1 MALAHASAAEFTAG
15 TGPITLTAD
24 ITGAEW
30 LLVLALENGN
40 VATEITGCT
49 MDGNAVAYADAN
61 QDPFAGALG
70 AEDCTLHSF
79 FTNAPTVTAD
89 TEIIVTQSGTLRTK
103 WGAAIWG
110 TGTAAS
116 VHDANEFDHDNTTG
130 DNSVT
135 LTTTVTT
142 LVYYIVQ
149 SGLGIVGGTENTGFT
164 RLFDEDFG
172 NQTATVGKSDSTV
185 AAGSPNPGWS
195 AAADEGRIIALAIR
209 ENAAAGITM
218 SVGMVNIGF

>member
-1 MALAHASAAEFTAG
+1 MTLAHTSAAEYTAG
-15 TGPITLTAD
+15 TGPITVTVNL
-24 ITGAEW
+24 TGAEW
-30 LLVLALENGN
+30 LLVLAVENGN
-40 VATEITGCT
+40 IATEITGCT
-49 MDGNAVAYADAN
+49 MDGNAVAYADPN
-61 QDPFAGALG
+61 QDPFVGALG
-70 AEDCTLHSF
+70 AEDATLHSF

-89 TEIIVTQSGTLRTK
+89 TEIIVTQSGILRVK

-116 VHDANEFDHDNTTG
+116 VDDANEFDHDNTTG

-135 LTTTVTT
+135 LTTSVTT
-142 LVYYIVQ
+142 LVYYLIQ
-149 SGLGIVGGTENTGFT
+149 SGHGVVGGTENTGFT

-172 NQTATVGKSDSTV
+172 NQIASVGKSDSTV

-209 ENAAAGITM
+209 ETAAANI
-218 SVGMVNIGF
+218 SFEVGQIPVGF